1 MRSLCDGFLWIGLR
15 IGVRGKEEQGLQ
27 VRAHEMGVAGRA
39 GYVYRWLSPSVP
51 DLFYLLSYPY
61 FLPIHTQEVLNISFE
76 HISIHRI
83 SAVMASSGRTTAVAG
98 GTGTQ
103 STPANNVGGE
113 TRRVRLLLSL
123 LAIFY
128 SISKPS

>member
-51 DLFYLLSYPY
+51 DFFTSYH
-61 FLPIHTQEVLNISFE
+61 IH
-76 HISIHRI
+76 
-83 SAVMASSGRTTAVAG
+83 
-98 GTGTQ
+98 
-103 STPANNVGGE
+103 
-113 TRRVRLLLSL
+113 
-123 LAIFY
+123 IFFQF
-128 SISKPS
+128 IPKKF